1 LFSILESLKDQL
13 VKEIQEEYNKFYP
26 KTYSINQKHS
36 DLNYNLL
43 KRLDK
48 FIHTNI
54 PNIDS
59 KIVSMFPFGL
69 HLIISDNIITCL
81 LYIPTYIFES
91 KINSSFTKTEMVEF
105 MDRDILI
112 SKV

>member
-1 LFSILESLKDQL
+1 MFEILESLKEQL

-36 DLNYNLL
+36 DLNHNLL

-59 KIVSMFPFGL
+59 KIISMYPFGL
-69 HLIISDNIITCL
+69 HLIISDKVKTFM
-81 LYIPTYIFES
+81 LYIPSYIFES
-91 KINSSFTKTEMVEF
+91 KTNISFTKIDNVEF
-105 MDRDILI
+105 TDRDILI